1 MGAFTFPAVTP
12 VTRNSP
18 RVLICPS
25 GFKESL
31 QPGQVADC
39 IEAGVLRALPD
50 AIVIKAPMVDGGEGF
65 TEALVATT
73 MGETH
78 HIDVTGPVRKTIS
91 SHFGFLGNAET
102 PTAVVEMAA
111 AAGLSIVPTDQR
123 NPLHTTTFGVGELI
137 ASALDAGA
145 ERILVGCGDSGTG
158 DGGIGMAQ
166 ALGARFYDSR
176 DREIPAGMGGA
187 SLTDFASADLSGLH
201 PRLKVAKIDVACN
214 WHNVLC
220 GPKGVARVFGPQ
232 KGANPEEVE
241 VMSMAMDNVASVV
254 RKALDKDIS
263 LAPGSGASGGMGAGL
278 MLIGAT
284 LYPRFDIIT
293 KFLNIE
299 TLVQDTDLVFTAE
312 GGIDFQ
318 TPRGKVPSEVARI
331 AKLRAVPVI
340 ALAGTVGE
348 GAETNYEAGID
359 AYASILQ
366 GPSTLTK
373 AIADAER
380 LLTGAAES
388 AMRMVMVGRALM
400 TSENMPPRAEVAQTN
415 KDEVDVVV
423 PAKRREDSPKRK
435 QLISQVTYRLSV
447 RAFSY

>member
-1 MGAFTFPAVTP
+1 M
-12 VTRNSP
+12 
-18 RVLICPS
+18 
-25 GFKESL
+25 
-31 QPGQVADC
+31 
-39 IEAGVLRALPD
+39 PD
-50 AIVIKAPMVDGGEGF
+50 AVVVKAPMVDGGEGF

-73 MGETH
+73 MGEMH
-78 HIDVTGPVRKTIS
+78 HLDVTGPVRKTIS
-91 SHFGFLGNAET
+91 SHFGFLGNAEV
-102 PTAVVEMAA
+102 PTAIVEMAA

-123 NPLHTTTFGVGELI
+123 NPLHTTTFGVGELV

-145 ERILVGCGDSGTG
+145 EKILIGCGDSGTC
-158 DGGIGMAQ
+158 DGGVGMAQ
-166 ALGARFYDSR
+166 ALGARFYDSTGQ
-176 DREIPAGMGGA
+176 EIPRAMGGA
-187 SLTDFASADLSGLH
+187 SLGDLASADLSGLH
-201 PRLKVAKIDVACN
+201 PRLKHAKIDVACN

-220 GPKGVARVFGPQ
+220 GPGGVARVFGPQ
-232 KGANPEEVE
+232 KGATPEEVE
-241 VMSMAMDNVASVV
+241 LMSKAMDNVASVV
-254 RKALDKDIS
+254 GKAVEKDIS

-278 MLIGAT
+278 MLIGAQ
-284 LYPRFDIIT
+284 LHPRFDIIT

-299 TLVQDTDLVFTAE
+299 ELVADTDLVFTAE

-318 TPRGKVPSEVARI
+318 TPRGKIPSEVARI

-348 GAETNYEAGID
+348 GASTNYEAGID

-366 GPSTLTK
+366 GPSTLQK

-380 LLTGAAES
+380 LLTEAAES

-400 TSENMPPRAEVAQTN
+400 SSGRMPAAAKVAPVN

-423 PAKRREDSPKRK
+423 PATRREGSPKRK
-435 QLISQVTYRLSV
+435 QLISKVVYRLSV